1 MTDSTT
7 GAGRITDAMLDDETA
22 VAAIPARKPRTRAKT
37 AARKAQ
43 DAILDAA
50 DKVVDA
56 ADTAHAAATDAIEHA
71 SDAYDDARL
80 TVRQVRSHVEPFV
93 DERPYA
99 ALGIAVG
106 VGFVLGM
113 LFGARRPKVIYV
125 PSSR

>member
-7 GAGRITDAMLDDETA
+7 GAGPITDSMLDDETA
-22 VAAIPARKPRTRAKT
+22 VAAPPARKRRTPAKST
-37 AARKAQ
+37 ARKTQ

-56 ADTAHAAATDAIEHA
+56 GEKAHAVATEAIDRAGEAYADAQ
-71 SDAYDDARL
+71 L
-80 TVRQVRSHVEPFV
+80 TVRQVRGQVEPFV

-106 VGFVLGM
+106 VGFLLGM

-125 PSSR
+125 RPPR